1 MERIAEWVARFTE
14 SADIIPL
21 PTMTYTQKIVALMRF
36 IILVTILLY
45 IVNPTW
51 KIGASCVASLLIIG
65 IAFMSSSPSSFP
77 YLNEGFESSD
87 SLTPSPSS
95 PSSFSPSSFPSSP
108 SSFSPSSPS
117 PSPSFKSV
125 INKEF
130 KQGTKKNPFSNVL
143 LTQIGDTPNRNSAP
157 PAFNLSVSADITRNI
172 KKMVQMLNPG
182 IKNTDKQLFGDLWQ
196 ETQLDNCARNFY
208 STPNTVVVPGDQT
221 SFSNYLYA
229 DMKYSAK
236 LDTPEGAMA
245 RVQDNTYRTIM
256 M

>member
-1 MERIAEWVARFTE
+1 
-14 SADIIPL
+14 
-21 PTMTYTQKIVALMRF
+21 
-36 IILVTILLY
+36 
-45 IVNPTW
+45 
-51 KIGASCVASLLIIG
+51 
-65 IAFMSSSPSSFP
+65 
-77 YLNEGFESSD
+77 
-87 SLTPSPSS
+87 
-95 PSSFSPSSFPSSP
+95 
-108 SSFSPSSPS
+108 
-117 PSPSFKSV
+117 
-125 INKEF
+125 
-130 KQGTKKNPFSNVL
+130 
-143 LTQIGDTPNRNSAP
+143 
-157 PAFNLSVSADITRNI
+157 
-172 KKMVQMLNPG
+172 MLNPG